1 MPILYKIFQKTSNSE
16 RLNASLKTGNTVK
29 DVQYY
34 HLYPVWYWSSQPVQY
49 GKKKKFK
56 ASIWERK
63 SKTVFIHRQYDP
75 VHKKSFVES
84 TESKQNQLDLA
95 RS

>member
-1 MPILYKIFQKTSNSE
+1 M
-16 RLNASLKTGNTVK
+16 
-29 DVQYY
+29 
-34 HLYPVWYWSSQPVQY
+34 QY

-56 ASIWERK
+56 ASIWQRK
-63 SKTVFIHRQYDP
+63 SKTVFIHRQCDP

-95 RS
+95 IGYKINSSPSTKKLYFYVSMKNSNMK

>member
-1 MPILYKIFQKTSNSE
+1 MVLEY
-16 RLNASLKTGNTVK
+16 LASAIWQEKEIQGI
-29 DVQYY
+29 
-34 HLYPVWYWSSQPVQY
+34 HM
-49 GKKKKFK
+49 GK
-56 ASIWERK
+56 K